1 METAS
6 QHGYLKQL
14 LAEQIQIKP
23 GFNPRKFFDD
33 VEYRELANSI
43 KAQGIIQPIIVR
55 PMDDDVGKYWVVA
68 GERRFRAAKEANVTL
83 IPALVRKL
91 NDQEAILLATLE
103 NTQRADMSP
112 AEEAQAARDVLM
124 GCGNDRQEAIKLLGW
139 GQTKFESRL
148 LLLHADASVLEA
160 LTERKIKLGHA
171 ELLSQL
177 PSDFQIA
184 TLSKIIEH
192 GYSVSEL
199 KTRLS
204 DFALDLSKACFDISG
219 CTGCPHNSALQA
231 SLFEDHIN
239 AGNCADREC
248 HQAKSQAALQARK
261 QVLSEQYPVIYFDT
275 ERPKYA
281 YKVICR
287 QGDGGV
293 GTTQFEQ
300 GCRQCANFGALLMTS
315 PDRFGQIIDD
325 CCFELSCHKA
335 KVDAYQATIRATL
348 PKQTKNTT
356 GKLKKS
362 GNSQP
367 EKAAAEATNEIAVNG
382 EKPASASVVP
392 GKVMEKIE
400 AFYRELGAKTVHQNK
415 LSVLCINTFA
425 LYRLVSGS
433 ASSSLWP
440 DAIKDKAPIIVD
452 LDVFL
457 TLLSELDVNEIVSF
471 NHRLL
476 DHLLAHHEISSP
488 TGNKVWAKGAAA
500 AVVLTRVNLV
510 EHFLL
515 NKAFLGSFTKSG
527 IEAVLR
533 ESINTK
539 GERFT
544 DYYESVGEKSP
555 FAALMKKKNTE
566 ILAEVFSSGYDFTG
580 FVPSCVSAYSCND
593 TSSNIKQGL
602 PPEMTNDF

>member
-43 KAQGIIQPIIVR
+43 KAQGIIQPIVVR
-55 PMDDDVGKYWVVA
+55 PMDDNVGKYWVVA

-83 IPALVRKL
+83 IPALVREL

-124 GCGNDRQEAIKLLGW
+124 GCSNERQEAIKLLGW
-139 GQTKFESRL
+139 SQTKFESRL
-148 LLLHADASVLEA
+148 LLLHADVSVLEA

-177 PSDFQIA
+177 PSDFQTA
-184 TLSKIIEH
+184 TLTKIIEH

-199 KTRLS
+199 KARLS

-219 CTGCPHNSALQA
+219 CTGCPHNSVLQA
-231 SLFEDHIN
+231 SLFEDHISS
-239 AGNCADREC
+239 GNCADREC
-248 HQAKSQAALQARK
+248 YQAKSQAALEARK
-261 QVLSEQYPVIYFDT
+261 QALSEQYPVIYFDT
-275 ERPKYA
+275 ERPKYS

-293 GTTQFEQ
+293 GITQFEQ
-300 GCRQCANFGALLMTS
+300 GCHQCANFGALLMTS
-315 PDRFGQIIDD
+315 PDRFGQVTDD
-325 CCFELSCHKA
+325 CCFELGCHKA
-335 KVDAYQATIRATL
+335 KVDAYQATIRTTL
-348 PKQTKNTT
+348 PKQTKSTS
-356 GKLKKS
+356 GKLKKN
-362 GNSQP
+362 GNPQP
-367 EKAAAEATNEIAVNG
+367 EKAAGEATNEMAVNG

-392 GKVMEKIE
+392 GKVVEKIE

-415 LSVLCINTFA
+415 QSVLCINTFA

-440 DAIKDKAPIIVD
+440 DAIKDKVPIIVD
-452 LDVFL
+452 MDVFL
-457 TLLSELDVNEIVSF
+457 TLLSELDMNEIVAF

-476 DHLLAHHEISSP
+476 DHLLAHHEKSSP
-488 TGNKVWAKGAAA
+488 TINKVWAKGAAA
-500 AVVLTRVNLV
+500 AVALTRVNLT

-515 NKAFLGSFTKSG
+515 DKAFLGSFTKSG

-544 DYYESVGEKSP
+544 DYYESVGEKVP
-555 FAALMKKKNTE
+555 FAALMKKKNAE
-566 ILAEVFSSGYDFTG
+566 ILAEVFCSGYDFTG
-580 FVPSCVSAYSCND
+580 FVPSCVSKYSCND

-602 PPEMTNDF
+602 PHHRR